1 MAVLSPVAKQQFF
14 DNAGNPAAGFKLY
27 TYAANTT
34 TPQATYSNKG
44 GTVANTNPIVLD
56 AQGRATIYID
66 ESLTYDFVL
75 TSATDVTEWT
85 QAGVEGVAQ
94 ASVAAAAASAEAAA
108 QSVTDAASVADGA
121 LATAGIYASTTAGL
135 AATASGGYF
144 SVPSADDNQYLILYK
159 DNAGV
164 AQEIKRYPSASVL
177 SADAEPPSYVSLIRD
192 TAGNVLVWLVDGA
205 LDAAALGPVL
215 LAQVRS
221 SLAVASGNPALLK
234 RFAGAVRTLRGSAP
248 TRQAHLWMTGDSW
261 TERYVIPQAFSD
273 DFQALGFPVV
283 ATGWVGVQSTGTSDS
298 DGSFRLLDGA
308 NLTTTG
314 ATLSDASTAVS
325 GEYGPDGMR
334 ATFAAGVTTS
344 GFTLYWK
351 GKTLDIYHT
360 LNGATFRHV
369 TDGGANNDVT
379 LANTSAP
386 GKTTITAASEG
397 WHTTVVSRPT
407 ATNALV
413 WFGCFASSAL
423 PGVIVSKCGNGG
435 SEMHQVVD
443 ALASTTAAYVLADVI
458 PTVTVGS
465 VKRITAVRMCW
476 MTNDA
481 IAGDSP
487 ASVNAALSS
496 LITAYRTADTTA
508 EILFALPPAN
518 GVAGISQGND
528 IGLYVDGLQGVA
540 SDNDV
545 AFVNYYDLWPVYA
558 DLGFWADTMHYSATG
573 GGGEATAAHERRT
586 LWEAF

>member
-1 MAVLSPVAKQQFF
+1 ME
-14 DNAGNPAAGFKLY
+14 AAIE
-27 TYAANTT
+27 AAEGAESS
-34 TPQATYSNKG
+34 ATAAADS
-44 GTVANTNPIVLD
+44 A
-56 AQGRATIYID
+56 ATAATKAA
-66 ESLTYDFVL
+66 EAA
-75 TSATDVTEWT
+75 TSA
-85 QAGVEGVAQ
+85 QA
-94 ASVAAAAASAEAAA
+94 ASDSAEAAGA
-108 QSVTDAASVADGA
+108 SASASAASATTAEGWADAAQASGD
-121 LATAGIYASTTAGL
+121 IYADTTAGL
-135 AATASGGYF
+135 AATVDGEYF
-144 SVPSADDNQYLILYK
+144 SVPSADADEYLILYK
-159 DNAGV
+159 NSAGT
-164 AQEIKRYPSASVL
+164 AEEIKRYPSASVL

-192 TAGNVLVWLVDGA
+192 TAGNVLLWMADGA

-221 SLAVASGNPALLK
+221 SLAAASGNPALLK
-234 RFAGAVRTLRGSAP
+234 RFAGAVRALRGSAP

-273 DFQALGFPVV
+273 DFQAQGFTIV

-334 ATFAAGVTTS
+334 ATFAAGATSS

-360 LNGATFRHV
+360 LNGATFRHA
-369 TDGGANNDVT
+369 TDGGTAVDVT
-379 LANTSAP
+379 LANTGAP

-407 ATNALV
+407 ATNALA

-443 ALASTTAAYVLADVI
+443 ALASTTAAYILADVI

-465 VKRITAVRMCW
+465 VKRTTAVRMCW

-481 IAGDSP
+481 IAGNSP
-487 ASVNAALSS
+487 ASVNTALSS
-496 LITAYRTADTTA
+496 LIAAYRTADTTA